1 MTRFTSHQSMKS
13 FEGQQATPEPWHL
26 GMLTS
31 ARAGASAWVEQRMGR
46 RTAQKRDWRGHQQQ
60 TEKRQQNLHIY
71 SEVLSRSGSSLEEG
85 VKISSVPCTARLPA
99 PVCSSFSHTETM
111 PVLRRLQLPKL
122 RFRRTEAWG
131 PLRFLTLTPDLLVP
145 YQPEGEDSNS
155 QTKYQRKTENPRLI
169 STTTGIYILIAW
181 WPSGK
186 PLWRVSLVKEN
197 TIKII

>member
-99 PVCSSFSHTETM
+99 PVCSSFSHTEGCSF
-111 PVLRRLQLPKL
+111 PNLDLGEQRHEGHSDSSLLPQTSSSLTSQRVRTVIAKPNTKG
-122 RFRRTEAWG
+122 RRRTPG
-131 PLRFLTLTPDLLVP
+131 
-145 YQPEGEDSNS
+145 
-155 QTKYQRKTENPRLI
+155 
-169 STTTGIYILIAW
+169 
-181 WPSGK
+181 
-186 PLWRVSLVKEN
+186 
-197 TIKII
+197 